1 MEMRT
6 NIDFAP
12 FNRFGVG
19 FDRMFELLDNAQ
31 RAGAGG
37 AWPAY
42 DIARA
47 GEDSYRISMAVPG
60 FRREDLE
67 ITQQPNLLIVTGRAH
82 DDDKLD
88 YLYRGID
95 HRSFNRR
102 FDLADYVEVAGAK
115 LEDGV
120 LTIELKRELPE
131 AMKPRQIKIGSGP
144 AEAKPQKQIEAQAA

>member
-1 MEMRT
+1 MRT

-12 FNRFGVG
+12 LNRFGVG
-19 FDRMFELLDNAQ
+19 FDRIFNLLENAEL
-31 RAGAGG
+31 AGNG
-37 AWPAY
+37 ATWPAY

-60 FRREDLE
+60 FRRDDLE
-67 ITQQPNLLIVTGRAH
+67 ITQQPNLLVVTGRAH
-82 DDDKLD
+82 QDDKLD

-95 HRSFNRR
+95 HRSFSRR
-102 FDLADYVEVAGAK
+102 FNLADYVEVAGAT

-131 AMKPRQIKIGSGP
+131 AMKPRRIDIGSGP
-144 AEAKPQKQIEAQAA
+144 AEAEPQKQIEAQAA